1 MSFNKEVFEKQKSFF
16 ETGRTLDINFRIE
29 QLKRLREVIKKKEE
43 KVLEALNSDLR
54 KSRFEGYITEIS
66 MVYEEISLSIRGLKG
81 WSRNKKVKSP
91 ITVFPA
97 KSYIHYEPFGT
108 TLIIGP
114 FNYPFQLNLSPLVG
128 AISAGNTAMIK
139 PSESTMAT
147 SNIIKEIVEEAF
159 DLKYVAYI
167 DPTEGVQV
175 MQEILEFN
183 YDYIFFTGSIK
194 VGKIVMKAA
203 AEHLTPVTLEL
214 GGKSPCIVDEDAKIK
229 LAARRIVW
237 GKLLNCGQT
246 CVAPDYIYVHKG
258 IKEKFLKALADEI
271 KVQYGEDIQK
281 SPDYPRMVSEREF
294 DRVVSYID
302 KEKIYFGG
310 ASEREDLYIEP
321 TVLDGVSFE
330 DKVMESEIF
339 GPIMPVIEFGD
350 LSKVIEEINS
360 KDKPLALYYFS
371 QDKRKRNRILKYTT
385 AGGVTLNDTV
395 MHVSS
400 PYLPFGGIGTSGMG
414 KYHGEESFI
423 AFSNKKAV
431 LDRATWLDMPLRYAP
446 FKDKLSWVKK
456 IL

>member
-1 MSFNKEVFEKQKSFF
+1 MSFNKEIFEKQKSFF
-16 ETGRTLDINFRIE
+16 KTGRTLDIDFRIE
-29 QLKRLREVIKKKEE
+29 QLKRLKSVIKSKEE
-43 KVLEALNSDLR
+43 KVLEALNFDLR
-54 KSRFEGYITEIS
+54 KSKFEGYVTEIS
-66 MVYEEISLSIRGLKG
+66 IVYEEINLSIRGLRG

-108 TLIIGP
+108 VLVIGP
-114 FNYPFQLNLSPLVG
+114 FNYPFQLNLAPLVG
-128 AISAGNTAMIK
+128 AISAGNTVMIK

-147 SNIIKEIVEEAF
+147 SHIIKEIVEEAF
-159 DLKYVAYI
+159 DLKYVSYI
-167 DPTEGVQV
+167 DPTEGVAV
-175 MQEILEFN
+175 MKEILAFP
-183 YDYIFFTGSIK
+183 YDYIFFTGSIN

-214 GGKSPCIVDEDAKIK
+214 GGKSPCIVDDDAKVK

-246 CVAPDYIYVHKG
+246 CVAPDYIYVHKK
-258 IKEKFLKALADEI
+258 IKSKFLECLKEEI
-271 KVQYGEDIQK
+271 KLQFGENLQE
-281 SPDYPRMVSEREF
+281 SPDYPRMVNEREF

-302 KEKIYFGG
+302 KDKIYFGG
-310 ASEREDLYIEP
+310 NFDKKDLYIEP
-321 TVLDGVSFE
+321 TILDNVSFN
-330 DKVMESEIF
+330 DSVMEREIF
-339 GPIMPVIEFGD
+339 GPIIPVIEFD
-350 LSKVIEEINS
+350 SLDKVIEEVNS

-395 MHVSS
+395 MHVASS
-400 PYLPFGGIGTSGMG
+400 FLPFGGVGTSGMG
-414 KYHGEESFI
+414 QYHGKESFI
-423 AFSNKKAV
+423 TFSNKKAV

>member
-1 MSFNKEVFEKQKSFF
+1 MSFNKEIFEKQKSFF
-16 ETGRTLDINFRIE
+16 KTGRTLDINFRIE
-29 QLKRLREVIKKKEE
+29 QLKRLKSVIKAKEE
-43 KVLEALNSDLR
+43 KILEALNSDLR

-66 MVYEEISLSIRGLKG
+66 LVYEEINLSIRGLKG

-108 TLIIGP
+108 VLVIGP

-128 AISAGNTAMIK
+128 AISAGNTVMIK

-167 DPTEGVQV
+167 DPIKGIEV
-175 MQEILEFN
+175 MQEILAFK
-183 YDYIFFTGSIK
+183 YDYIFFTGSIN

-214 GGKSPCIVDEDAKIK
+214 GGKSPCIVDNDAKIR

-246 CVAPDYIYVHKG
+246 CVAPDYIYVHKK
-258 IKEKFLKALADEI
+258 IKAKFLECLKEEI
-271 KVQYGEDIQK
+271 KLQFGENVQE
-281 SPDYPRMVSEREF
+281 SPDYVRMVNEREF

-302 KEKIYFGG
+302 EKKLYFGG
-310 ASEREDLYIEP
+310 NFDKKDLYIEP
-321 TVLDGVSFE
+321 TILDNVSFN
-330 DKVMESEIF
+330 DSVMEREIF
-339 GPIMPVIEFGD
+339 GPIIPVIEFD
-350 LSKVIEEINS
+350 SLDKVIEEVNS
-360 KDKPLALYYFS
+360 KEKPLALYYFS
-371 QDKRKRNRILKYTT
+371 QDKRKRNQILKYTT

-400 PYLPFGGIGTSGMG
+400 SYLPFGGVGTSGMG
-414 KYHGEESFI
+414 QYHGEESFLT
-423 AFSNKKAV
+423 FSNKKAV